1 MKITMIAKTILAKIM
16 KYFMKKIWNNMKI
29 RNKMRKELRINKNK
43 KKMKYLMTRNKNM
56 KDRSKDRRK

>member
-1 MKITMIAKTILAKIM
+1 MIAKTILAKIM

-29 RNKMRKELRINKNK
+29 RNKKRKELRINKNK

>member
-1 MKITMIAKTILAKIM
+1 MIAKTILAKIM

>member
-1 MKITMIAKTILAKIM
+1 MIAKTILAKIM

-43 KKMKYLMTRNKNM
+43 KKIKYLMTRNKNM

>member
-1 MKITMIAKTILAKIM
+1 MIAKTILAKIM

-43 KKMKYLMTRNKNM
+43 KKIKYLMTRNKNM
-56 KDRSKDRRK
+56 KDRSKDRSK

>member
-1 MKITMIAKTILAKIM
+1 MIAKTILAKII
-16 KYFMKKIWNNMKI
+16 KYFMKKIWNNMNI

-56 KDRSKDRRK
+56 KDRSKDRSK

>member
-1 MKITMIAKTILAKIM
+1 MIAKTILAKIM
-16 KYFMKKIWNNMKI
+16 KYFIKKIWNNMKI